1 MTAHFHESREEA
13 LRMPRWKPSTAHH
26 PGRTMLS
33 KCLGLLIVL
42 AALCP
47 AVAKAQQPNPGA
59 NEIYVVPFSHLDLYW
74 ACTQEECLSRG
85 NFVISRAV
93 ELAKRY
99 PQYRYLVE
107 TEVFV
112 ANFVD
117 SHRGTQEL
125 EDFKELVKEGRIEIA
140 PLWAAIYQNQTRG
153 EALVRN
159 VIYGKRYAHDVFGI
173 DPAVAHLADIPGF
186 TRQYPQILSKA
197 AIPYMVMTRMGPR
210 DLSLFHW
217 KAPDGSS
224 VLVWNTINGYGWG
237 IGSGLHLDLDKDR
250 LTTLSH
256 ESRDVQATTS
266 GPVYMSWG
274 TDLFAPSEKLIENVS
289 VLNEKLSPLHFR
301 LSTAEEFFH
310 AASASPRIPNLSGEI
325 PSSWANL
332 TTSLVPL
339 WPPAIA
345 ATDTLVTAEK
355 FAAINYTLGYA
366 PYPDKAFEALWKDN
380 LKSLDH
386 NNDGQG
392 GTIGDER
399 KLGYA
404 HGASLGAGQILRDSL
419 RNIAERVQQPFPRS
433 TPIVVFNPLSWT
445 RDDLVEAHVTL
456 FGEVATNDNED
467 YEKGMRLVDANGK
480 FVPFQVEQYAEG
492 SSRSLDFT
500 FIARGVP
507 SVGYKTYYLVPAK
520 NAETYSNA
528 CEVKLDTDNNVKQ
541 ANDVIGSDVLENE
554 YYRVSVD
561 RATGRIDVFD
571 KELNRA
577 VSKGIEIAASEE
589 RGGDDQNVILLSGR
603 TIVNVVDAVEL
614 VENSPVRAVLRI
626 NGNVGGT
633 AITQRL
639 TLYRGI
645 KKIDLDDTIDWKPG
659 RSMNIEQVFPILQEG
674 AEITNGI
681 PYGTAS
687 GADMMAKAGP
697 HGDDEVAPN
706 IWKGWRQIQDWV
718 FAGNNDWGFTVSA
731 DHNLVEVS
739 NTAIRADM
747 LRGTRFSPV
756 TVTKNGQPVLDA
768 RPPAGTYMFRFSFT
782 SGKGDWSTGKSWRA
796 GMSFSTPLIPVT
808 SANKLSEKPLAPEKS
823 FFSINADNIVLT
835 AMKKADSGESIVI
848 RIFEIQGASAES
860 PVLFMGQQR
869 NLKQVNLLEDNPPA
883 GEQKVLHM
891 QPFDIDTI
899 KLPIR

>member
-1 MTAHFHESREEA
+1 
-13 LRMPRWKPSTAHH
+13 MPRWKPSTAHH